1 MATLIRNL
9 IISTCLLS
17 STLALA
23 DEPPAMMTSKGC
35 YGVKDSDFSKYME
48 EDAKNYEFLAN
59 NTQVKDKRTGLTWQ
73 RCPLGTTFSD
83 NSTPDDIKDDMCI
96 GKKPS
101 NPQMPVSNCK
111 GAMATQMCLGE
122 FATTFKDAQD
132 KAKAVG
138 DNWRLPNIKE
148 LASISMANCKINK
161 NTYVFPSGFAYAQG
175 GFVSSTAA
183 IKDGKYEYVK
193 VFQLTGSSIKDAK
206 ASDLSNQSQN
216 RFVGIM
222 LAKDQD

>member
-1 MATLIRNL
+1 MTTLIRNL

-17 STLALA
+17 STLAFA
-23 DEPPAMMTSKGC
+23 DEPSGMIGKGC
-35 YGVKDSDFSKYME
+35 YGVKDNDFGKYME
-48 EDAKNYEFLAN
+48 KDAQNYEFLAN

-83 NSTPDDIKDDMCI
+83 NSTPNDTKDDMCI

-101 NPQMPVSNCK
+101 NPQMPASNCT
-111 GAMATQMCLGE
+111 GVMATQMCLGE

-148 LASISMANCKINK
+148 LASITMANCKINK

-175 GFVSSTAA
+175 GFVSSTTA

-193 VFQLTGSSIKDAK
+193 VFQLIGSSIEDAK
-206 ASDLSNQSQN
+206 ANNLSDQSQN

-222 LAKDQD
+222 LVKDQD